1 MFRVRWSVKVI
12 SPWNIFC
19 YILWEIVVVVAA
31 AVAVVVV
38 PMPLLW
44 FMAFSTVQCT
54 PGYVIGRRK
63 RSKCELEQG

>member
-1 MFRVRWSVKVI
+1 MLRVRWSVKVI
-12 SPWNIFC
+12 SPWNNN
-19 YILWEIVVVVAA
+19 LWEIVVVVGAA
-31 AVAVVVV
+31 AVAVVV
-38 PMPLLW
+38 PMPLSLW